1 MSRLVIFL
9 SLYLCIYGSA
19 HLYLLVKARRAFYLH
34 GVQYFLLFA
43 IFTFLLLAPINARL
57 LESQGHWLPA
67 QILAWIGFIWM
78 GFVFIFVC
86 LALPMDGYHL
96 MVGTGQQLLG
106 TDWTSIMLSKR
117 QSIGLI
123 TLITCAAMGY
133 GAFEAYHVRIENITL
148 SSKKISAATDRLRI
162 VQISDLHIGP
172 MVYPGRLTPVIAAI
186 ESAKPDVVVSTG
198 DLIDGQLHN
207 PSKVLT
213 ALRAI
218 HAPLGKYAVT
228 GNHEY
233 YAGLKQTSEYTE
245 IAGFKMLRNQS
256 IPIGKDVVI
265 TGVDDP
271 AGGRNNSPGEAEL
284 LDRVPGKK
292 FSLLLKH
299 RPIVDGGSQDKF
311 DLQLSGH
318 THKGQIFPFEWP
330 VRWIYPLGHGLR
342 RVGPDRHIYI
352 SRGTGTWGPPIRL
365 LASPEI
371 TIIDLVP
378 VKEEGKGQN
387 NKVDPTQQ

>member
-1 MSRLVIFL
+1 MNRLVIFL
-9 SLYLCIYGSA
+9 LLYFCIYGSA

-34 GVQYFLLFA
+34 GVHYFFLFA

-67 QILAWIGFIWM
+67 QILAWVGFIWM
-78 GFVFIFVC
+78 GFVFIFAC

-96 MVGTGQQLLG
+96 LVGTGQQLFS

-123 TLITCAAMGY
+123 ALVTCAAMGY
-133 GAFEAYHVRIENITL
+133 GAFEAYHIQTEKITL
-148 SSKKISAATDRLRI
+148 RSSKLSATTDRLRI
-162 VQISDLHIGP
+162 VQISDVHIGP
-172 MVYPGRLTPVIAAI
+172 MFYPGRLRPIIAAI
-186 ESAKPDVVVSTG
+186 ESAKPDILVSTG
-198 DLIDGQLHN
+198 DLIDGNLHN
-207 PSKVLT
+207 HSK
-213 ALRAI
+213 ALNTLRGI
-218 HAPLGKYAVT
+218 QAPLGKYAVT

-233 YAGLKQTSEYTE
+233 YAGLKQAADVTE
-245 IAGFKMLRNQS
+245 RAGFKMLRNQS
-256 IPIGKDVVI
+256 VPIGKEVVI

-271 AGGRNNSPGEAEL
+271 TGSKKNNSSEAEL
-284 LDRVPGKK
+284 LDRVPDKK

-299 RPIVDGGSQDKF
+299 RPEVGGGSQEKF

-318 THKGQIFPFEWP
+318 THQGQIFPFGWL
-330 VRWIYPLGHGLR
+330 VRWVYPLGHGLR
-342 RVGPDRHIYI
+342 AVAPDHYIYI

-371 TIIDLVP
+371 TIIDLIP
-378 VKEEGKGQN
+378 MINGDNG
-387 NKVDPTQQ
+387 NKREAKATHK

>member
-9 SLYLCIYGSA
+9 SLYFCIYGSV
-19 HLYLLVKARRAFYLH
+19 HLYLLIKARRAFYLH

-43 IFTFLLLAPINARL
+43 IFTLLLLAPINARL

-78 GFVFIFVC
+78 GFVFIFTC
-86 LALPMDGYHL
+86 LILPMDGYHL
-96 MVGTGQQLLG
+96 LVGTGQQLLG

-123 TLITCAAMGY
+123 TLFSCAAMGY
-133 GAFEAYHVRIENITL
+133 GAFEAFHIKTERITL
-148 SSKKISAATDRLRI
+148 RSNKISPATQRLRI
-162 VQISDLHIGP
+162 VQISDVHIGP
-172 MVYPGRLTPVIAAI
+172 MFYPGRLQPIIAAI
-186 ESAKPDVVVSTG
+186 ESAKPDILVSTG
-198 DLIDGQLHN
+198 DLIDGNLHN
-207 PSKVLT
+207 SSKALT
-213 ALRAI
+213 ALRGI
-218 HAPLGKYAVT
+218 QAPLGKFAVT

-233 YAGLKQTSEYTE
+233 YAGLKQASDLTE
-245 IAGFKMLRNQS
+245 RAGFKMLRNQS
-256 IPIGKDVVI
+256 LPIGKSVVI

-271 AGGRNNSPGEAEL
+271 AGGYHNSPNEAEL
-284 LDRVPGKK
+284 LNQVSNKK

-299 RPIVDGGSQDKF
+299 RPEVEISSREKF

-318 THKGQIFPFEWP
+318 THQGQIFPFGWL
-330 VRWIYPLGHGLR
+330 VRLFYPLGHGLR
-342 RVGPDRHIYI
+342 TVGPNCHVYI

-371 TIIDLVP
+371 TIIDLIP
-378 VKEEGKGQN
+378 MISEDKAQKSEA
-387 NKVDPTQQ
+387 DPSQK